1 MAYWM
6 NCVDLRGV
14 GLELRDVLTAPTK
27 QKATQIAKEC
37 GWPVADV
44 VRAATR
50 FNRFWILGQWQEYG
64 RTIRCRGQQPG
75 TTVLLTLRQR

>member
-1 MAYWM
+1 MGYWM
-6 NCVDLRGV
+6 GCVDLRGV

-27 QKATQIAKEC
+27 HAATRMAKER

-50 FNRFWILGQWQEYG
+50 FNRFWMLGQWQDYG
-64 RTIRCRGQQPG
+64 RTIRCAGQEAG
-75 TTVLLTLRQR
+75 TTVLLTLRPR